1 MTNAELAILSLVAEK
16 PRHGYEIE
24 CVIEERGMREWTEI
38 GFSSIYY
45 LLKKLEKEGL
55 LEGGVES
62 TGRGPARKVY
72 RPTAAGRL
80 ALREGVLEALSV
92 SQPCYTPFQ
101 LGLANIP
108 GITQEE
114 TLSSMH
120 KYQQSLLHR
129 LEHVKTRWESQRP
142 LPYFVDAMFE
152 HSITMIEAERQWI
165 EEFINKVEALED
177 DQS

>member
-16 PRHGYEIE
+16 PRHGYKIE

-55 LEGGVES
+55 LEGRMEA

-72 RPTAAGRL
+72 RATPAGMKVHK
-80 ALREGVLEALSV
+80 EGVIEALSIP
-92 SQPCYTPFQ
+92 QPCYPPLQ
-101 LGLANIP
+101 LGLASLP
-108 GITQEE
+108 GLTRQEA
-114 TLSSMH
+114 LDSLR
-120 KYQQSLLHR
+120 KYQQALLQQ
-129 LEHVKTRWESQRP
+129 LEHVHERWEPQRP

-152 HSITMIEAERQWI
+152 HSIALTEAELQWI
-165 EEFINKVEALED
+165 EKLIGKVEALED